1 MTLSMGMEQV
11 ISISE
16 NMSCATEFE
25 IILKPYL
32 HHLYKVALRF
42 TGGVVADSED
52 LLQEL
57 LIKLY
62 GRRDQLE
69 TIEKLRPWLVKVLY
83 RLFIDKVRRENRSP
97 LHLVVKPA
105 GEEPDPVETLVCSAN
120 GPAESLASHDLKS
133 KLMLAVQSLNEE
145 QRTVC
150 ILHDMEGYTLVEL
163 EEILETPLGTLKSRL
178 HRARARLR
186 KILRLQGVTSKREEH
201 HDEL

>member
-1 MTLSMGMEQV
+1 MGMEQV

-16 NMSCATEFE
+16 KMSCATEFE

-57 LIKLY
+57 LVKLY
-62 GRRDQLE
+62 GRREQLE

-83 RLFIDKVRRENRSP
+83 RIFIDNVRRQNRSP
-97 LHLVVKPA
+97 LHLVVKPS
-105 GEEPDPVETLVCSAN
+105 GEEPDPVDMLACSGS
-120 GPAESLASHDLKS
+120 GPAESMAHGAMKSQLMAAVDSLK
-133 KLMLAVQSLNEE
+133 ED

-150 ILHDMEGYTLVEL
+150 VLHDMEGYTLIEL
-163 EEILETPLGTLKSRL
+163 EDILETPLGTLKSRL

-201 HDEL
+201 HAEL